1 MALNGGLPYF
11 LYTLEAFFS
20 SLMNCFFFL
29 VVSFFAICIAYIHC
43 CHLKM
48 MYVCLIGDGMV
59 VKTYGNED
67 LQFLID
73 MTLAGMPIGFSY
85 RFISKGTIMRIEVLS
100 PAVYVAIF
108 TNLDN
113 KRHSWVIRK
122 VLDQIDQDTVDS
134 EDEITD
140 I

>member
-1 MALNGGLPYF
+1 
-11 LYTLEAFFS
+11 
-20 SLMNCFFFL
+20 
-29 VVSFFAICIAYIHC
+29 
-43 CHLKM
+43 